1 LHNAA
6 YERRDENVSPNDVR
20 HIGERWSAIP
30 SIWQHRDANEG
41 KKTGLQHT
49 RASERERRKQ
59 WRPKWEMITRIEVV
73 ISDMSM
79 IRSQTRNRY
88 SMRGTKN
95 IFIADLQEAI
105 LILLIDRT
113 IT

>member
-1 LHNAA
+1 VPYRA
-6 YERRDENVSPNDVR
+6 R
-20 HIGERWSAIP
+20 
-30 SIWQHRDANEG
+30 SIWQYRDANEG
-41 KKTGLQHT
+41 KKQVYDTHEQV
-49 RASERERRKQ
+49 RERRKQ

-79 IRSQTRNRY
+79 IWSQTRNGY

-113 IT
+113 NYIKSNNL